1 MNLLEQVGSKSFLKE
16 CKTLRNVR
24 RRNLVKRI
32 SACSGIDFQGNPFKA
47 LIYEFMPNRS
57 LEGWL
62 HAPKEANA
70 IEPGEP
76 KILNFPQRLNIAIDV
91 ASALDYL
98 HHHCEVPVVHCDL
111 KPSNILLDHDT
122 VAHVGDSGLARFS
135 PKSINNSCGNSTS
148 SLGLKGTV
156 GYAAPSILMYLV
168 VITTLRQK
176 GMEARS
182 LMLSILKC
190 NSFIIFFL
198 QQDLIG
204 NKFLCLAE
212 YGIGTEATTS
222 GDMYS
227 FGILLLEMFTGKR
240 PTDDMFKDDLTLH
253 HSTKMALSDQVLEV
267 VDPLLLAGDN
277 EEENANCGRNPRRTR
292 MQETRKIECLI
303 SILGV
308 GIACSVESPK
318 GQMDSVDA
326 ATQLRSIGDKF
337 LGTRIRTHREA
348 RV

>member
-1 MNLLEQVGSKSFLKE
+1 MVSFQELLKATDGFASANLIGEGCFGRVYRGILDQNQQRNVIAVKVMNLLEQVGSKSFLKE

-156 GYAAPSILMYLV
+156 GYAAPSILIVWHWNRGNNKRGHVQLWNTPAGNV
-168 VITTLRQK
+168 HSCGSITSSW
-176 GMEARS
+176 G
-182 LMLSILKC
+182 
-190 NSFIIFFL
+190 
-198 QQDLIG
+198 
-204 NKFLCLAE
+204 
-212 YGIGTEATTS
+212 
-222 GDMYS
+222 
-227 FGILLLEMFTGKR
+227 
-240 PTDDMFKDDLTLH
+240 
-253 HSTKMALSDQVLEV
+253 
-267 VDPLLLAGDN
+267 
-277 EEENANCGRNPRRTR
+277 
-292 MQETRKIECLI
+292 
-303 SILGV
+303 
-308 GIACSVESPK
+308 
-318 GQMDSVDA
+318 
-326 ATQLRSIGDKF
+326 
-337 LGTRIRTHREA
+337 
-348 RV
+348 

>member
-1 MNLLEQVGSKSFLKE
+1 MVSFQELLKATDGFASANLIGEGCFGRVYRGILDQNQQRNVIAVKVMNLLEQVGSKSFLKE

-98 HHHCEVPVVHCDL
+98 HHHCEET
-111 KPSNILLDHDT
+111 LDW
-122 VAHVGDSGLARFS
+122 
-135 PKSINNSCGNSTS
+135 P
-148 SLGLKGTV
+148 
-156 GYAAPSILMYLV
+156 
-168 VITTLRQK
+168 
-176 GMEARS
+176 
-182 LMLSILKC
+182 
-190 NSFIIFFL
+190 
-198 QQDLIG
+198 
-204 NKFLCLAE
+204 E